1 MKRRSELRNCNVQ
14 SIAQNNEIGNG
25 TEESTMNRVYA
36 IGVDYGTESG
46 RALLV
51 DVATGEEVATH
62 VTTYPHGVIDE
73 RLPGSGT
80 KLGHDWALQHP
91 EDYLEVLKRSVPEVI
106 RQSGVDPNG
115 IIGIG
120 IDFTACTMMPLD
132 ESGMP
137 LCLHEE
143 WKGNPHSWV
152 KLWKHH
158 AAQEEASRINEIALS
173 RKEAFLPRYGGK
185 LSSEW
190 MIAKVWQ
197 ILNEAPEI
205 YERTD
210 LFMEAA
216 DWVVLQMTG
225 SRVRNSC
232 TAGYKAVWHKQ
243 DGYPDD
249 SFFKALDPK
258 LEHLTR
264 TKLRGDIASL
274 GTKAGGLTA
283 GMAESMGLR
292 PGTAV
297 AVGNVDAHAM
307 VPAVGVVTPGK
318 LVMAMGTSTC
328 HLMLSEKE
336 VHAEG
341 ICGVV
346 EDGIVAG
353 YYGYE
358 AGQSAVGDIFAWYV
372 EEAAPEYVKRSAE
385 LENIS
390 VHEWLEKQATKSR
403 PGESGLIALDW
414 WNGNRSVLMDA
425 DLTGLIVGLTLQ
437 TKPEEIYRALLE
449 STAFGT
455 RKIIEAFQTGGIDV
469 DELYA
474 CGGLPQKNRLL
485 MQIYADV
492 TGREIK
498 IAASIQTAAL
508 GAAMFGAVAA
518 GAEAGG
524 YDSIVE
530 AAEKMARVREETFKP
545 VAENVRIYDRLYK
558 EYGKLHE
565 YFGGGGNDIMKRL
578 KEMKAEASTEP
589 EGIRLT

>member
-1 MKRRSELRNCNVQ
+1 MSK
-14 SIAQNNEIGNG
+14 
-25 TEESTMNRVYA
+25 TYA

-51 DVATGEEVATH
+51 DIANGEEVATH
-62 VTTYPHGVIDE
+62 VTPYPHGVIDE
-73 RLPGSGT
+73 ALPGSGT
-80 KLGHDWALQHP
+80 KLEHDWALQHP
-91 EDYLEVLKRSVPEVI
+91 DDYLEVLRVSVPEVL
-106 RQSGVDPNG
+106 RMSGVKPDEV
-115 IIGIG
+115 IGIG

-132 ESGMP
+132 AEGTP
-137 LCLHEE
+137 LCLQDKWRAH
-143 WKGNPHSWV
+143 PHSWV

-158 AAQEEASRINEIALS
+158 AAQDEANRINELAEA
-173 RKEAFLPRYGGK
+173 RGEAFLARYGGR

-190 MIAKVWQ
+190 MLAKALQ

-205 YERTD
+205 YDEAD

-216 DWVVLQMTG
+216 DWVIMQMTG
-225 SRVRNSC
+225 QLVRNSC
-232 TAGYKAVWHKQ
+232 TAGYKAVWHKREGFPSE
-243 DGYPDD
+243 D
-249 SFFKALDPK
+249 FFKTLDPR
-258 LEHLTR
+258 LESLAS
-264 TKLRGDIASL
+264 TKLRGPIVAL
-274 GTKAGGLTA
+274 GSKAGELSDA
-283 GMAESMGLR
+283 MAALMGLR

-297 AVGNVDAHAM
+297 AVGNIDAHAM

-318 LVMAMGTSTC
+318 LVMTMGTSTC
-328 HLMLSEKE
+328 HLLLTDEE
-336 VHAEG
+336 VLAEG

-372 EEAAPEYVKRSAE
+372 NEAVPDYVKRLAGE
-385 LENIS
+385 EGIS
-390 VHEWLEKQATKSR
+390 VHEWLERQAASHR
-403 PGESGLIALDW
+403 PGESGLLALDW

-425 DLTGLIVGLTLQ
+425 DLTGAIFGLTLQ

-449 STAFGT
+449 ATAFGT
-455 RKIIEAFQTGGIDV
+455 RKIIEAFTRSGVAV

-474 CGGLPQKNRLL
+474 CGGLPQRNRLL

-498 IAASIQTAAL
+498 IADSTQTAAL

-524 YDSIVE
+524 FDSIVD
-530 AAEKMARVREETFKP
+530 AAAAMARIREETFKP
-545 VAENVRIYDRLYK
+545 IEANVRIYDRLYR
-558 EYGKLHE
+558 EYTELHD
-565 YFGGGGNDIMKRL
+565 YFGRGGNDVMKRL
-578 KEMKAEASTEP
+578 KAIKS
-589 EGIRLT
+589 G